1 MVSGTELTPTS
12 PKPENPYVM
21 TTQAALPQA
30 ALLFNNSKDS
40 RWLTLEVCREF
51 QRNRC
56 TRTEEE
62 CKFAHPPPHV
72 DQQNGRVMCCFDSI
86 KGKCQ
91 RKEPPCKYLHPPQ
104 HLKEQLLQN
113 GRQNLAI
120 KYHWNQVLAQ
130 NQIAAQMPTAA
141 PLMPSMTGIPGMPG
155 MAGPIPSPYL
165 YNQYPGMPGAP
176 MPAGIGQLPLQFA
189 VSQALAQIPS
199 SSASSTT
206 PTANGQK
213 APRADRLEVCTE
225 FSKDGS
231 CPVPESECDKAH
243 PPDYVLTENDLA
255 IVCMDFVKGKCS
267 REHCKYYH
275 PTAKL
280 LARVNQNRAAVAAV
294 NQANTHAA
302 QQALSQVLA
311 AAALHQP
318 PAVQTPQSLLG
329 LGHGHSASVAPAAAL
344 SAAVSQASQAQMN
357 PYGVYHNAL
366 GMHAGLGAGLTGAYQ
381 SGLANPMASAGQL
394 SAAAAGS
401 ATGASLQA
409 AAASAASPDSVL
421 SQQQQQAKKRP
432 RDDELL
438 LSMQGMPGVGI
449 PMKRPALDAKGGLV
463 FNPAAYPQFAYAQQ
477 QPTYVPSVSSAQV
490 ASSPYQLLSNGT
502 AGGSVNG
509 DQSTAAGPAP
519 RIQLMSNNVDN
530 VNYYDDNSQLLDT
543 LPVCRDYRSGQC
555 NRPTC
560 KYIHLLDDHVE
571 VSDGKVT
578 VCRDNVK
585 NKCLR
590 SNCKYFHLPWY
601 VLLRPTQNQ

>member
-189 VSQALAQIPS
+189 VSQGAPAAPAATLESQALAQIPS

-213 APRADRLEVCTE
+213 APRADRLE
-225 FSKDGS
+225 
-231 CPVPESECDKAH
+231 
-243 PPDYVLTENDLA
+243 
-255 IVCMDFVKGKCS
+255 
-267 REHCKYYH
+267 
-275 PTAKL
+275 
-280 LARVNQNRAAVAAV
+280 
-294 NQANTHAA
+294 
-302 QQALSQVLA
+302 
-311 AAALHQP
+311 
-318 PAVQTPQSLLG
+318 PQSLLG